1 MNKLLQIKVLDQTT
15 GKVYRL
21 LGFRT
26 TGDDRGGIYMK
37 GFTLHDVEGRKV
49 VVVNN
54 VQEMKKYSVVIE

>member
-26 TGDDRGGIYMK
+26 TGDDRGGIYIK
-37 GFTLHDVEGRKV
+37 GFTLHDQEGRKV
-49 VVVNN
+49 VVVND
-54 VQEMKKYSVVIE
+54 VQEMKKYSVVVE